1 MRLAWLYGLCS
12 CIFLIWIIC
21 SPMKHRTRTL
31 HWRQLVYRLSI
42 GLALAQVVLIFLSW
56 LLSAAMPQSSIISLL
71 SARGIRWFFGYFVE
85 SEASAP
91 LLWLILGVFTLG
103 GMRGSNLLT
112 ALSQGVKSGF
122 PSLPRRVKLALITA
136 GSFGI
141 LQIGCLLLLTVPP
154 QAVLLSV
161 TGTLSDSSFSA
172 SIVPS
177 ACFMLTT
184 VSIAYSNCIL
194 ATGTLMII
202 MPLII
207 LYLFAQRA
215 FVESIST
222 SGIKM

>member
-1 MRLAWLYGLCS
+1 
-12 CIFLIWIIC
+12 
-21 SPMKHRTRTL
+21 MKHRTRTL

-85 SEASAP
+85 SEASSP

-184 VSIAYSNCIL
+184 ESIAFGLISGSLQGIDGVCRAL
-194 ATGTLMII
+194 CSQQTLL
-202 MPLII
+202 MPLLL
-207 LYLFAQRA
+207 LYVMASM
-215 FVESIST
+215 FVSSIHFVFFSY
-222 SGIKM
+222 

>member
-1 MRLAWLYGLCS
+1 
-12 CIFLIWIIC
+12 
-21 SPMKHRTRTL
+21 MKHRTRTL

-91 LLWLILGVFTLG
+91 LLWLILGVFTFG

-141 LQIGCLLLLTVPP
+141 LEIGCLLLLTVPP

-177 ACFMLTT
+177 VCFMLTT
-184 VSIAYSNCIL
+184 ISIVFGLIS
-194 ATGTLMII
+194 GTLQGIDGVCRALCSQHALL
-202 MPLII
+202 MPFLL
-207 LYLFAQRA
+207 LYVMASM
-215 FVESIST
+215 FVSSIYFVFFSY
-222 SGIKM
+222 

>member
-1 MRLAWLYGLCS
+1 
-12 CIFLIWIIC
+12 
-21 SPMKHRTRTL
+21 MKHRTRTL

-56 LLSAAMPQSSIISLL
+56 LLSAAMPQSSINSLL

-91 LLWLILGVFTLG
+91 LLWLILGVFTFG

-184 VSIAYSNCIL
+184 VSIVFGLISGSLQGIDGVCRALCSQQ
-194 ATGTLMII
+194 TLL
-202 MPLII
+202 MPLLL
-207 LYLFAQRA
+207 LYVMASM
-215 FVESIST
+215 FVSSIHFVFFSY
-222 SGIKM
+222 